1 MSGDGPH
8 HPPHGALGSLRGSL
22 FEGLLR
28 VRYVAVVVVILS
40 LLHSVTFLVIGARSA
55 LRTYHHVLLGTEGER
70 MERPGLELL
79 HSLDFF
85 LVSLVLMILAVGVAK
100 LFLLPAAAAHRPAN
114 LPSWLD
120 VESFTDL
127 KVLLW
132 ETILTTMLVAAIPIF
147 TTAIGEKM
155 EWSALVMPAA
165 ILLLALSLYLMKKH

>member
-1 MSGDGPH
+1 MSGDGAQ
-8 HPPHGALGSLRGSL
+8 HPPDQEPAPSRGSL

-28 VRYVAVVVVILS
+28 VRYIAVVVVVLA

-55 LRTYHHVLLGTEGER
+55 LGTYRHVLLGRDEPI
-70 MERPGLELL
+70 ERPGLELL

-100 LFLLPAAAAHRPAN
+100 LFLLPPAPAYRPST
-114 LPSWLD
+114 LPSWL
-120 VESFTDL
+120 ELETFSDL

-132 ETILTTMLVAAIPIF
+132 ETVLTTMLVAAIPIF
-147 TTAIGEKM
+147 TTGIGEKL

-165 ILLLALSLYLMKKH
+165 ILLLALSLHLMKKH